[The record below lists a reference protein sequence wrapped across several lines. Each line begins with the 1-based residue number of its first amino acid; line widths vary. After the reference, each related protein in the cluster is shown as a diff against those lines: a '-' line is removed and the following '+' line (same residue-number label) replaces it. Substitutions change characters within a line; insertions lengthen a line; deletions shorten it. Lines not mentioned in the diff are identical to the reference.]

1 MMSYL
6 SALSL
11 RLATGIILF
20 AKRKA
25 TPLRKIVVMSKGR
38 MKRIKGIPADFIATS
53 SKVSPRL
60 PNVMIEERSNASGN
74 ASGTQ
79 VIATRPV
86 R

>member
-1 MMSYL
+1 
-6 SALSL
+6 
-11 RLATGIILF
+11 
-20 AKRKA
+20 
-25 TPLRKIVVMSKGR
+25 

-60 PNVMIEERSNASGN
+60 PNVMIEESNNASGN
-74 ASGTQ
+74 ASGTH